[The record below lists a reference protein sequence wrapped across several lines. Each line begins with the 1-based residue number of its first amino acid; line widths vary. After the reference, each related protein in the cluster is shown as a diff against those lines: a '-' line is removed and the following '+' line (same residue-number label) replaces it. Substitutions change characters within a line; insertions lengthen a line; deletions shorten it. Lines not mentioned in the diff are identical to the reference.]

1 MKRMAHC
8 IVCMAAL
15 LKRALSNRLKPLSC
29 KHNENEKTTEAAQP
43 RKDLTMNLARSF
55 NEWRRY
61 NATRAQLNRLS
72 SRELED
78 IGMNRGDITE
88 VARKAARI

>member
-1 MKRMAHC
+1 
-8 IVCMAAL
+8 
-15 LKRALSNRLKPLSC
+15 
-29 KHNENEKTTEAAQP
+29 
-43 RKDLTMNLARSF
+43 MNLARSF